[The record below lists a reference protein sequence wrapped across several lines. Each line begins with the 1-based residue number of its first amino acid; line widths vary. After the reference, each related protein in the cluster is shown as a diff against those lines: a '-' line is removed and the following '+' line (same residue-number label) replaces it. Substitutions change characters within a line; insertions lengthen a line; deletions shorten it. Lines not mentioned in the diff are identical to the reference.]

1 MRHKSLLL
9 VLFITYIFTCA
20 AISPAQDRTVPAV
33 LPAFILSADT
43 PVKLRLNETITSKTA
58 KVNDTVPFEVVEEVK
73 VGDVVVIGRGAPA
86 WGTVTE
92 AHSKRSFGRSGKL
105 NINIDKVQL
114 ASGEN
119 VALRSVKGGSGGNR
133 VAVMT
138 TAVVATAIVFFPA
151 APLFFFIKG
160 KNITIPKGTE
170 IISYIAGQ
178 TPLEITKFANTTTNN
193 LQTVPGTGESQ
204 AGAATNNTELSTLLV
219 KSTPD
224 GAEITIDGKY
234 VGSTQSTLTLAP
246 GEHTIQI
253 QKPGFKL
260 WERPMTVGAGGT
272 LTIDATLEQ
281 LP

>member
-1 MRHKSLLL
+1 MKHRSLLL

-43 PVKLRLNETITSKTA
+43 PVKLRLNETVTSKTA
-58 KVNDTVPFEVVEEVK
+58 KVNDTVPFEVVEDIK

-114 ASGEN
+114 VSGEN
-119 VALRSVKGGSGGNR
+119 VALRSVKGGSGGNH

-193 LQTVPGTGESQ
+193 LQTLSAGTD
-204 AGAATNNTELSTLLV
+204 NTELSTLLV

-246 GEHTIQI
+246 GEHIVQI
-253 QKPGFKL
+253 QKQGFKL